1 MDFKLK
7 SLVEKFVGQ
16 SLAKIAIG
24 GVVTIMVV
32 GAVIA
37 ALLSANIITDPA
49 ILALVGI
56 VTLIVTV
63 VVISQIAS
71 YI

>member
-1 MDFKLK
+1 MKLTKKVNDFL
-7 SLVEKFVGQ
+7 GQ
-16 SLAKIAIG
+16 SLARLAIG

-32 GAVIA
+32 GAVIS
-37 ALLSANIITDPA
+37 ALLAANIITDTA

-71 YI
+71 FI

>member
-1 MDFKLK
+1 MDFSKK
-7 SLVEKFVGQ
+7 MSEFVGQ

-32 GAVIA
+32 GAVIS
-37 ALLSANIITDPA
+37 ALLTANIIQDVA
-49 ILALVGI
+49 ILALIGI

>member
-37 ALLSANIITDPA
+37 ALLSANIITDTA

>member
-1 MDFKLK
+1 MNFKSK
-7 SLVEKFVGQ
+7 ISEFIGQ
-16 SLAKIAIG
+16 SLAKLAIG

-32 GAVIA
+32 GATIA
-37 ALLSANIITDPA
+37 ALLTANIITDTA

-71 YI
+71 FI

>member
-1 MDFKLK
+1 MN
-7 SLVEKFVGQ
+7 SLTKKVKAFLGQ
-16 SLAKIAIG
+16 SLAKLAIG

-32 GAVIA
+32 GATIA
-37 ALLSANIITDPA
+37 ALLTANIITDTA

-71 YI
+71 FI

>member
-16 SLAKIAIG
+16 SLARIAIG

-32 GAVIA
+32 GAVIG
-37 ALLSANIITDPA
+37 ALLTANIITDTA

>member
-16 SLAKIAIG
+16 SLARIAIG

-32 GAVIA
+32 GTVIG
-37 ALLSANIITDPA
+37 ALLSANIITDTA

>member
-32 GAVIA
+32 GAVIGS
-37 ALLSANIITDPA
+37 LLAANIITDTA

>member
-1 MDFKLK
+1 MNFTKKISEFL
-7 SLVEKFVGQ
+7 GQ
-16 SLAKIAIG
+16 SLAKLAIG
-24 GVVTIMVV
+24 GVITIMVV
-32 GAVIA
+32 GATIG
-37 ALLSANIITDPA
+37 ALLTANIIQDAA

-71 YI
+71 FI

>member
-1 MDFKLK
+1 MNFTAKL
-7 SLVEKFVGQ
+7 SEFLGQ
-16 SLAKIAIG
+16 SLAKLAIG

-32 GAVIA
+32 GAVISS
-37 ALLSANIITDPA
+37 LLAANIITDTA

-71 YI
+71 FI